1 MSDNHSYHVFQ
12 IPVHLIQPNPSQPRR
27 VFDEGMLNELAESI
41 KLYGIMQ
48 PISIRKIMPNVYE
61 LVAGERRLRAA
72 KIIEMETIPALIINV
87 TEKDSAVL
95 ALIENL
101 QRENLNYMEEAK
113 GYEHLINDYDLK
125 QQELAK
131 QLGKGQSTVAN
142 KLRLL
147 QHTSKVQDGLMTH
160 QLSERH
166 ARALLKLVSE
176 EQQLKVID
184 LIVKHQLNVK
194 DTEKLVQKTLSDRD
208 ELDEDQGNKPII
220 KRYLKDIRLFTNTI
234 KQAVDMVQGAGLE
247 VDYKI
252 KQTDQ
257 SYEINITIPMDNN

>member
-1 MSDNHSYHVFQ
+1 MKDNHSYHVFQ

-27 VFDEGMLNELAESI
+27 VFDQEMLRELAESI
-41 KLYGIMQ
+41 RQYGIMQ

-72 KIIEMETIPALIINV
+72 KLLEMETIPALIVNV
-87 TEKDSAVL
+87 TERDSAVL

-113 GYEHLINDYDLK
+113 GYENLIQDYDLK
-125 QQELAK
+125 QTELAK
-131 QLGKGQSTVAN
+131 QLGKGQSTIAN

-147 QHTSKVQDGLMTH
+147 QLPAAVQEELMSN

-166 ARALLKLVSE
+166 ARALLKLSTE
-176 EQQLKVID
+176 DLQLKVMDMI
-184 LIVKHQLNVK
+184 IKGNLNVK
-194 DTEKLVQKTLSDRD
+194 DTEKLILKVIQDENGTADQK
-208 ELDEDQGNKPII
+208 EPPVV

-234 KQAVDMVQGAGLE
+234 KQAVDMVQSSGLD

-252 KQTDQ
+252 KQTDE
-257 SYEINITIPMDNN
+257 SYEIHISIPMDN